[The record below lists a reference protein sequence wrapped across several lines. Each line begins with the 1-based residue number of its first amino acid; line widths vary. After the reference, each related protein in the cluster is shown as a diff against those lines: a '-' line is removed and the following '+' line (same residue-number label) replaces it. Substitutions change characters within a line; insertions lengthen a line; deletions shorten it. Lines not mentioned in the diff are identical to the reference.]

1 MNPPPSMQAP
11 RRVGRYAVFQEIAA
25 GGMAT
30 VHLGRLH
37 GEAGFTRVVA
47 VKRLHGELARD
58 PEFVA
63 MFLDESRI
71 AARIRHPNVVQTT
84 DVIAAGDELFLVMEY
99 VEGES
104 LVRLL
109 RAHCRCGVGPPPR
122 AVVAAVIH
130 GVLHGLHAAHQAR
143 SERGEPL
150 EVVHRDVS
158 PQNVLVGSDGV
169 ARVLDFGI
177 AKAVGR
183 AQVTRAGQLKGKL
196 SYMAPEQI
204 RFDRTIDRRTDVWA
218 ASVVLWES
226 LTGCRLFSGDERVV
240 VDAIVEGRAPPPSS
254 VVSDIPPELDA
265 VVARGL
271 EVDPAQRWSTA
282 EEMAT
287 ALARALPLAPPSEVA
302 AWVRQSAAP
311 ELAERTAMVASVEA
325 LQLSTLGLPPGPH
338 AGAALAAVT
347 PATDRVAADRVAT
360 ESWPAIGTTHARQQ
374 VPARRLWLAGAIAA
388 AVGAACTLAAI
399 LVFGGRSAS
408 PAETAPADRA
418 PADQAP
424 ANHAGGAPPSAP
436 VVDAGAVPGE
446 PTAAGGDVSAATAE
460 TTAAG
465 PPSSAQPTDSARAA
479 GARRRQA
486 ERASRAHR
494 GQRARPASPA
504 PAQRASPS
512 RARPAAR
519 RPTSSMPRA
528 SSSTSR
534 VACSET
540 RDDPPGPVPRLRR
553 CRRCRRA
560 RRRPGPRGR
569 RRGVPRRAHARP
581 APAQAVQ
588 APRCARRAAP
598 LRSRNLPGHG
608 DRRLRRLGDGA
619 RARGTLGG
627 GRAA

>member
-37 GEAGFTRVVA
+37 GEAGFSRVVA

-109 RAHCRCGVGPPPR
+109 RAHSRLRIGPPPR
-122 AVVAAVIH
+122 AVVAALMC

-158 PQNVLVGSDGV
+158 PQNVIVGIDGV

-240 VDAIVEGRAPPPSS
+240 IDAIVEGRAPPPSN
-254 VVSDIPPELDA
+254 VVGDIPAELDA

-271 EVDPAQRWSTA
+271 ELDPAQRWSTA

-287 ALARALPLAPPSEVA
+287 ALARATPLAPPSEVA
-302 AWVRQSAAP
+302 AWVRQSAASA
-311 ELAERTAMVASVEA
+311 LAERAAMVASVEA
-325 LQLSTLGLPPGPH
+325 LQLSALDLAAAPSP
-338 AGAALAAVT
+338 AGAAHAAVPP
-347 PATDRVAADRVAT
+347 PADRVAAERVAADRVAA
-360 ESWPAIGTTHARQQ
+360 ESWPAIGTTSARQH
-374 VPARRLWLAGAIAA
+374 VPARRLWVAGGIAA

-399 LVFGGRSAS
+399 LAFGGRSARHG
-408 PAETAPADRA
+408 ETAPTDRA

-424 ANHAGGAPPSAP
+424 STTDGAQSAP
-436 VVDAGAVPGE
+436 QVDVSAVPGA
-446 PTAAGGDVSAATAE
+446 PTPPGGDVSPAAAEAKTATPE
-460 TTAAG
+460 T
-465 PPSSAQPTDSARAA
+465 SAQPGGSAPAA
-479 GARRRQA
+479 GA
-486 ERASRAHR
+486 
-494 GQRARPASPA
+494 PA
-504 PAQRASPS
+504 
-512 RARPAAR
+512 
-519 RPTSSMPRA
+519 T
-528 SSSTSR
+528 
-534 VACSET
+534 
-540 RDDPPGPVPRLRR
+540 PGPSLPGGHGAGTARVPALP
-553 CRRCRRA
+553 
-560 RRRPGPRGR
+560 RPG
-569 RRGVPRRAHARP
+569 
-581 APAQAVQ
+581 AQGK
-588 APRCARRAAP
+588 
-598 LRSRNLPGHG
+598 SLPGPG
-608 DRRLRRLGDGA
+608 SCSPPYFFDAEGIKQYKPGCVQ
-619 RARGTLGG
+619 
-627 GRAA
+627 